1 MIGTTVLMLAST
13 EGERASANNAA
24 ALAAFV
30 PLVLWILVAGF
41 LVVRRRRRRLVEDL
55 GHKTDDDE

>member
-41 LVVRRRRRRLVEDL
+41 LVVRRRRRRPVDDH
-55 GHKTDDDE
+55 GHETADDQ